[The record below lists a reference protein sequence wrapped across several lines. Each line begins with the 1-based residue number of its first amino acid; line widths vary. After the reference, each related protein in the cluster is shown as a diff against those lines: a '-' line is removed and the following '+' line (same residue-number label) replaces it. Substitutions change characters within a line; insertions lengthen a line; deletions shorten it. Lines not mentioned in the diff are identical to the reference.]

1 MFDKAFDLFDN
12 FEAILEDDSNAV
24 EEALFDDNV
33 PDSVIDSKNQA
44 TFDEFFRPEG
54 SDPASDVKI
63 TLP

>member
-1 MFDKAFDLFDN
+1 MIDKAYDLFDN
-12 FEAILEDDSNAV
+12 FEAILEDDSNAD
-24 EEALFDDNV
+24 EEANFDDNV
-33 PDSVIDSKNQA
+33 PDIVIDSKNQA